1 MKQADD
7 GFTPVAGCRGCG
19 LSRRRFLA
27 GGAACAAGATGL
39 AAWIARA
46 AGADAAAKP
55 RIRVAFSHTTP
66 DKITWPNIGYDYE
79 GRAKQLL
86 EQLATLCPEVELLPV
101 RAMSGVQAAQVMAD
115 DAQVDGYL
123 VYTLSLPWDAGT
135 EALVSAI
142 AKAGRPMVV
151 VEDLYAGPFS
161 LGFNGRAEKAGWK
174 SVCLSTSRL
183 QDVADVLRCFQVL
196 KQPGATADQF
206 LEAAR
211 ATYKK
216 NIAPMG
222 DLACTVD
229 ATPKCDVGKCLEQLR
244 SSTILVVGGGWGSGK
259 GIEEEFGA
267 KVVAISHAELHE
279 AFLKADPAEAAR
291 RADQWMKAAE
301 KVVEPKREEIVKS
314 GAMHL
319 AMQEVMK
326 KYNARAITIN
336 CLGGFYS
343 GALQAYPCLG
353 FVEFNNSGLVGAC
366 EGDLRS
372 TITMLAM
379 GYLVGRPGFISDP
392 VIDLAKNQAIYAHCV
407 APTRVFGPQ
416 GAANPYHIRSHSED
430 RRGAA
435 VRSLMPLGY
444 MTTTLKFL
452 PGQRR
457 AVFHQGKTVANIDED
472 KACRTKLAAEVKGDI
487 NKLFSGWGEGWHR
500 VTYYG
505 DLREPLQELCK
516 ALNITLVEEA

>member
-1 MKQADD
+1 
-7 GFTPVAGCRGCG
+7 
-19 LSRRRFLA
+19 
-27 GGAACAAGATGL
+27 
-39 AAWIARA
+39 
-46 AGADAAAKP
+46 
-55 RIRVAFSHTTP
+55 
-66 DKITWPNIGYDYE
+66 
-79 GRAKQLL
+79 
-86 EQLATLCPEVELLPV
+86 
-101 RAMSGVQAAQVMAD
+101 MAD

-123 VYTLSLPWDAGT
+123 VYVLSLAWESGT
-135 EALVSAI
+135 DALVNAI

-151 VEDLYAGPFS
+151 VEDHFAGPFS

-174 SVCLSTSRL
+174 TVCLSTSRL
-183 QDVADVLRCFQVL
+183 KDVADVLRCFQVL

-222 DLACTVD
+222 DLACTAD

-244 SSTILVVGGGWGSGK
+244 SSTILAVGGGWGMPGSGK
-259 GIEEEFGA
+259 AIEEEFGA
-267 KVVAISHAELHE
+267 KVVGIPHAELHE
-279 AFLKADPAEAAR
+279 AFLKADPAEAAQ
-291 RADQWMKAAE
+291 RADQWMKGAE
-301 KVVEPKREEIVKS
+301 KMLEAKREDVVKS

-366 EGDLRS
+366 EGDLQS

-379 GYLVGRPGFISDP
+379 GILTGRPGFISDP
-392 VIDLAKNQAIYAHCV
+392 VIDLAKNQIIYAHCV
-407 APTRVFGPQ
+407 APTKVFGPE

-444 MTTTLKFL
+444 MTTTLEFI
-452 PGQRR
+452 PGRR
-457 AVFHQGKTVANIDED
+457 QAIFHQGKTVANIDED
-472 KACRTKLAAEVKGDI
+472 KACRTKLAVEVKGDI

>member
-1 MKQADD
+1 MKRADD

-27 GGAACAAGATGL
+27 GSAACAAGATGL
-39 AAWIARA
+39 AAWMARA
-46 AGADAAAKP
+46 AGAEAAAKP

-66 DKITWPNIGYDYE
+66 DKITWPNIGYDYA
-79 GRAKQLL
+79 GRGKQLL
-86 EQLATLCPEVELLPV
+86 DQLASLCPEVELLPARV
-101 RAMSGVQAAQVMAD
+101 MDNAQAAQVMAD

-123 VYTLSLPWDAGT
+123 VYVLSMQGGAG
-135 EALVSAI
+135 ALVDAI

-151 VEDLYAGPFS
+151 VEDHYAGPFS

-174 SVCLSTSRL
+174 AVCLATSRL

-196 KQPGATADQF
+196 KQPGATADDF
-206 LEAAR
+206 LAAAR
-211 ATYKK
+211 AAYKK

-222 DLACTVD
+222 DMTCAAD
-229 ATPKCDVGKCLEQLR
+229 AVRINDLKQCLEQLR
-244 SSTILVVGGGWGSGK
+244 SSTIVLVGRDAGPQAKV
-259 GIEEEFGA
+259 IAEVFGA
-267 KVVAISHAELHE
+267 KVVSIKHEELH
-279 AFLKADPAEAAR
+279 AAYLKADPAEAAQ
-291 RADQWMKAAE
+291 RADQWMKGAE
-301 KVVEPKREEIVKS
+301 KMLEATREDVVKS

-326 KYNARAITIN
+326 KYDARAITIN

-366 EGDLRS
+366 EGDLQS
-372 TITMLAM
+372 TITMLAV
-379 GYLVGRPGFISDP
+379 GILTGRPGFISDP
-392 VIDLAKNQAIYAHCV
+392 VIDLAKNQIIYAHCV
-407 APTRVFGPQ
+407 APTRVFGPE
-416 GAANPYHIRSHSED
+416 GATNPYHIRSHSED

-435 VRSLMPLGY
+435 IRSLLPLGY
-444 MTTTLKFL
+444 MTTTLKFI
-452 PGQRR
+452 PGGRR

-472 KACRTKLAAEVKGDI
+472 KACRTKLAVEVKGDI